1 MKIEI
6 LNRIHPLIEEAW
18 KKGFRISISGAA
30 FHIEDL
36 RGPEAAGDAARLAE
50 TQDLIERMKQNEEDV
65 WVYLESLERVQVKIN
80 SKVLGETVWIVGCQS
95 VLKNLPQNEIGYLP
109 EEIYKLNQSNYSQEA
124 IKKLHLAKKIFGGT
138 ILK

>member
-18 KKGFRISISGAA
+18 KKGFRISISGAS

-50 TQDLIERMKQNEEDV
+50 TQDLIKRMKQNEEDV